1 MTKKQTTRRKKRM
14 GRLEDDPLYM
24 AKPLAKV
31 SDRVTPEDHDAII
44 YGVLSPSGRRWVSA
58 PRSTGPHSPAVYG
71 VMLGPD
77 EDVQW
82 SWTHTTNGSYV
93 NGYTIVPRLAPRSVI
108 LS

>member
-1 MTKKQTTRRKKRM
+1 MTKKQTTQRRKRM
-14 GRLEDDPLYM
+14 CRLEDDPLYM
-24 AKPLAKV
+24 AKPLAQPLAKV

-58 PRSTGPHSPAVYG
+58 PSSTGPHSPAVYG

-82 SWTHTTNGSYV
+82 SWTHTANGSYV
-93 NGYTIVPRLAPRSVI
+93 SGYTI
-108 LS
+108 